1 MTIPLVYFWGKY
13 PASAHR
19 LGQIQQ
25 KETTIFDRKLSFFY
39 PSRRLGISSAVRR
52 YITKNGKAVFVS
64 HHAIGVY
71 KIFLRLDDI
80 QPLQADDIHDFV
92 VMRYKASP

>member
-1 MTIPLVYFWGKY
+1 M
-13 PASAHR
+13 
-19 LGQIQQ
+19 
-25 KETTIFDRKLSFFY
+25 KEAAFI
-39 PSRRLGISSAVRR
+39 
-52 YITKNGKAVFVS
+52 S
-64 HHAIGVY
+64 HHTIGVY